1 MCHCGQSS
9 FSSPQIFVQE
19 MNLNFASAIACRHAE
34 EHQKQKK
41 NSSIT
46 RRKSRDNWVTSL
58 WILRRLSL
66 CLRAA
71 NPVPM
76 FSGMGLRI
84 PSIKRETSVFHFP
97 VMPSACTR
105 WGTMWRLNTMDCVID
120 GCGNWTS
127 YFLFLTL
134 GFLVCKWRDSSSYL
148 GNFVLRPKWEAFF
161 KQLLYK
167 YILSSRC
174 LRVIHPY

>member
-58 WILRRLSL
+58 WIIRRLSL

-127 YFLFLTL
+127 YFLFLTPS
-134 GFLVCKWRDSSSYL
+134 FLVCKMEIVVLTWGILFWGLNERPSSS
-148 GNFVLRPKWEAFF
+148 NCRINTFWVLDVWG
-161 KQLLYK
+161 
-167 YILSSRC
+167 
-174 LRVIHPY
+174 